1 MYFLSSSKSL
11 DAMVSRVFPHSLKKR
26 NCAFQNISVIFYEY
40 ITVNVEYISNALNE
54 MVGLL
59 GQIVSFETNVI
70 VMQAFNY
77 VLAAC

>member
-1 MYFLSSSKSL
+1 MQWFLGCSSILLKSATVPFKTSLLLFFL
-11 DAMVSRVFPHSLKKR
+11 D
-26 NCAFQNISVIFYEY
+26 EY

-54 MVGLL
+54 RVGLL

-70 VMQAFNY
+70 VMQAINY